1 MRISLKFLVFATRS
15 VGKNNMPKK
24 ILFIEDESALQKNL
38 SDLFSQ
44 EGYETISALDGEIGL
59 SLAKN
64 KKPDLILLDLILPK
78 ASGFDVLKNL
88 KEDKDA
94 KNIPVIVLTNLES
107 MGDIEKAL
115 ALGATTYLVKSSY
128 SLDEILEKVKKTLG
142 DL

>member
-1 MRISLKFLVFATRS
+1 
-15 VGKNNMPKK
+15 MPKK

-38 SDLFSQ
+38 SDLFSR
-44 EGYETISALDGEIGL
+44 ENYETISALDGEIGL

-78 ASGFDVLKNL
+78 ASGFDVLKKL
-88 KEDKDA
+88 KEDKDT

-107 MGDIEKAL
+107 MEDIEKTL

-128 SLDEILEKVKKTLG
+128 SLDEVLEKVKKTLG

>member
-1 MRISLKFLVFATRS
+1 MKR
-15 VGKNNMPKK
+15 

-44 EGYETISALDGEIGL
+44 EDYETISALDGEIGL

-88 KEDKDA
+88 KEDKDT

-128 SLDEILEKVKKTLG
+128 SLAEVLEKVKKTLG

>member
-1 MRISLKFLVFATRS
+1 
-15 VGKNNMPKK
+15 MPKK

-38 SDLFSQ
+38 SDLFSR
-44 EGYETISALDGEIGL
+44 ENYETISALDGEIGL

-78 ASGFDVLKNL
+78 ASGLDVLKKL
-88 KEDKDA
+88 KEDKDT

-107 MGDIEKAL
+107 MGDIEKTL

-128 SLDEILEKVKKTLG
+128 SLDEVLEKVKKTLG

>member
-1 MRISLKFLVFATRS
+1 MKR
-15 VGKNNMPKK
+15 

-44 EGYETISALDGEIGL
+44 ENYETISALDGEIGL
-59 SLAKN
+59 NLAKN

-78 ASGFDVLKNL
+78 ASGFDVLKSL
-88 KEDKDA
+88 KEDKDT

-107 MGDIEKAL
+107 MGDIEKTL

-128 SLDEILEKVKKTLG
+128 SLDEVLEKVKKTLG

>member
-1 MRISLKFLVFATRS
+1 
-15 VGKNNMPKK
+15 MPKK
-24 ILFIEDESALQKNL
+24 ILFVEDESALQKNL

-88 KEDKDA
+88 KEDKDT

>member
-1 MRISLKFLVFATRS
+1 MKR
-15 VGKNNMPKK
+15 

-44 EGYETISALDGEIGL
+44 EDYETISALDGEIGL

-88 KEDKDA
+88 KEDKDT

-128 SLDEILEKVKKTLG
+128 SLDEVLEKVKKTLG